1 MHSTGY
7 ISSRFTRIARSA
19 TSSGTSSEMKWLGTM
34 SSVSPNQKTDIRFST
49 LPLSGIGVG
58 ITTS

>member
-7 ISSRFTRIARSA
+7 ISSRFTRMPRSE

-34 SSVSPNQKTDIRFST
+34 SAVSSNQKTDIRFST
-49 LPLSGIGVG
+49 LPFSGIGVG

>member
-1 MHSTGY
+1 MP
-7 ISSRFTRIARSA
+7 RSA

-34 SSVSPNQKTDIRFST
+34 SAVSPNQKTDIRFST

-58 ITTS
+58 MTTS